1 LINNT
6 LYYIG
11 QNLNN
16 IHLWKIMIIKIRN
29 SKTSRVNIEFI
40 QQTSRTILINIQIV
54 SKTFEIL
61 ISKINVVLKLI
72 GDWLRLIFSN
82 FHFELLILIG
92 IKNIKMTR
100 QSRIKNIMSIRNLYK
115 PIMLFQKRE
124 SEFLFDIN
132 LLLYII

>member
-1 LINNT
+1 MINNT

>member
-1 LINNT
+1 MINNT

-40 QQTSRTILINIQIV
+40 QQTCRTILINIQIV

-124 SEFLFDIN
+124 SKFLFDIN